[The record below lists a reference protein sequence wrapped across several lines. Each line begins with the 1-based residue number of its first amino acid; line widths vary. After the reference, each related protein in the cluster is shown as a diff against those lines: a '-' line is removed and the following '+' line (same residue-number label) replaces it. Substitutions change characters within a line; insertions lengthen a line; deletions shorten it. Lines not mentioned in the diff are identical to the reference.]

1 MHDETT
7 ATPPTA
13 PPHDEPAGPPPDAPV
28 VPPTR
33 SGRSLCMSVFD
44 RWRCGLDAGHV
55 GMHVAAEAGATT
67 SWNDAVAG
75 RMLRDL

>member
-1 MHDETT
+1 
-7 ATPPTA
+7 
-13 PPHDEPAGPPPDAPV
+13 
-28 VPPTR
+28 
-33 SGRSLCMSVFD
+33 MSVFD

-55 GMHVAAEAGATT
+55 GMHIAADAGATT